1 MNISS
6 YLDSSSRRPS
16 PESIKKANG
25 EQFQDTEVKENEKDR
40 EISIVPKG
48 VGVSMF
54 GHAKLKKAMSKTLP
68 SKGAFENNLD
78 DSGYPIPNR
87 NGFNLDSIE
96 ENPLLK
102 RDSISPESQSRRSTF
117 KPDLIEDSNIEIEVE
132 TPNDQKNE
140 KESEIND
147 PQTQKT
153 EKYPAQRKALEMPAD
168 KIQRQRQHIK
178 DDFLAENLD
187 KYTVESDHPR
197 DDKPKKKSK
206 IPPRRIQSILK
217 KSKTNKRSVGNDSP
231 ENKKVQ
237 FNRYKQVLTFH
248 KEKGI

>member
-16 PESIKKANG
+16 PESIKKANK
-25 EQFQDTEVKENEKDR
+25 EQDQGTEIEEIDKDR
-40 EISIVPKG
+40 EISSPPKG
-48 VGVSMF
+48 VGVSLF

-68 SKGAFENNLD
+68 TKGAFENTLN
-78 DSGYPIPNR
+78 DSGYPIPNQ
-87 NGFNLDSIE
+87 NGFNLDSID
-96 ENPLLK
+96 ENPLLI

-117 KPDLIEDSNIEIEVE
+117 KPDMMENSNIEVEVE
-132 TPNDQKNE
+132 SPNEQKSG

-147 PQTQKT
+147 PQTQRT
-153 EKYPAQRKALEMPAD
+153 EQYPAQSKAPEMPAD
-168 KIQRQRQHIK
+168 KIQRQRQHIQ
-178 DDFLAENLD
+178 DAFLAENLE

-197 DDKPKKKSK
+197 DKPKQKSR

-217 KSKTNKRSVGNDSP
+217 KSKTNKLSMGNISP
-231 ENKKVQ
+231 KNKKVK

-248 KEKGI
+248 KEKRI